1 MSRTSLFLEIL
12 QVATRKGTHHRLF
25 CGDNFICKNFKYLSL
40 VEALLIKTQD
50 CSLPPTTLL
59 NFSQIS
65 SWRSIEI
72 VAPKTL
78 EKCTMKWGSLLTTT
92 TNSTKNAQKRKNVL
106 KYGKFQKNRYKAAL
120 FSITLLVCSLQ
131 LLTGSQKNGL
141 LWVFWNN

>member
-78 EKCTMKWGSLLTTT
+78 EKCYMKWGSLLTTT
-92 TNSTKNAQKRKNVL
+92 TNSTTECSEKKKRSKIR
-106 KYGKFQKNRYKAAL
+106 KIPEK
-120 FSITLLVCSLQ
+120 SLQ
-131 LLTGSQKNGL
+131 GCSFFYHVTGLQSATFDRLPEKWFAVSIL
-141 LWVFWNN
+141 K